1 MSSVD
6 WSYTLK
12 TVNINVHETMAERL
26 DAAGQLQDFK
36 PRCPVYVDTLKNE
49 AAERYASWPD
59 RLYIVLD
66 SVVVYEGTFAAENY
80 SLDEVYDWLNTHFR
94 S

>member
-6 WSYTLK
+6 WSYKLK
-12 TVNINVHETMAERL
+12 TVNINDHETTAERL

-36 PRCPVYVDTLKNE
+36 PHCPVYVDTLKNE
-49 AAERYASWPD
+49 AGERYAPWPD

-66 SVVVYEGTFAAENY
+66 SVVVHEGKFAAENY
-80 SLDEVYDWLNTHFR
+80 SLEEVYDWLNTHFR